1 MTTSDT
7 ANVLP
12 DIAAA
17 ERLRPHLEESA
28 DERDRAH
35 RALQEREAEL
45 VRIQRI
51 AGVGGLEIDFRD
63 GVKNRRSPE
72 YLLVHGLPPEAANE
86 THEERG
92 RRIHPHRA

>member
-12 DIAAA
+12 EIAATDG
-17 ERLRPHLEESA
+17 LRQHLQEIA

-51 AGVGGLEIDFRD
+51 VPSF
-63 GVKNRRSPE
+63 
-72 YLLVHGLPPEAANE
+72 
-86 THEERG
+86 G
-92 RRIHPHRA
+92 RTMRYSAE